1 MKEPNVEPESDPP
14 ADTPTPAVE
23 TALVTI
29 SQHPEA
35 LVEFFERLSHHAAK
49 LVRATSWKG
58 SFRPELS
65 VPFAYAGAT
74 RAVVLAAA
82 SASAS
87 SFFAFEPSAAGRARV

>member
-35 LVEFFERLSHHAAK
+35 LVEFFEPHPGRGASGRMRGLTPSQSP
-49 LVRATSWKG
+49 TSNQNGTIWPL
-58 SFRPELS
+58 RPGTKS
-65 VPFAYAGAT
+65 
-74 RAVVLAAA
+74 
-82 SASAS
+82 
-87 SFFAFEPSAAGRARV
+87 